1 MFGDNLKKNKAFS
14 GILTIGVGNVAG
26 GAITSIFWLFLAGI
40 LGTETYGQL
49 SYFLAIMG
57 ITSVA
62 ASFGGPFTM
71 QVYVSKGLK
80 IEAALYFISI
90 ITSLIGAIILFFMF
104 EDIGLSLLVM
114 TTSVLNLYLVELLG
128 KKLFS
133 KHSKIY
139 IFQKL
144 LFVTLS
150 LLFFSVIGFEGIL
163 IGFALSNFVF
173 SKHVINI
180 LRKEKINFNIITE
193 KKKIIFSNYLS
204 NLVSTTRNHIDEL
217 LTLPLFGL
225 SLLGNYFLA
234 LQIIALMYILP
245 SLVVKYTL
253 TEDSR
258 GNSTLKVKG
267 VTILSSIIV
276 SVLGALILPELLP
289 IFLPEFTETV
299 LFIPILCFA
308 PIPRAITL
316 MLMSSFLA
324 KEKNFH
330 IPIGH
335 LISIG
340 IMVIGIFISFQ
351 LSSEIGI
358 AYSYVLGL
366 SGSAIYLSIIS
377 WRKKILK
384 I

>member
-1 MFGDNLKKNKAFS
+1 MNWSNFKKNKAFS
-14 GILTIGVGNVAG
+14 GIFTIGVGNIVG
-26 GAITSIFWLFLAGI
+26 GAIASFFWLFLAGI
-40 LGTETYGQL
+40 LDTESYGQL

-62 ASFGGPFTM
+62 ASFGGAFTM

-80 IEAALYFISI
+80 IEAVLYFISI

-104 EDIGLSLLVM
+104 EDIGLSLLVIG
-114 TTSVLNLYLVELLG
+114 TCVLNLYLVELLG

-139 IFQKL
+139 IVQKL
-144 LFVTLS
+144 LFVALS
-150 LLFFSVIGFEGIL
+150 LLFYFTIGFEGIL

-173 SKHVINI
+173 IKHVINI
-180 LRKEKINFNIITE
+180 LRKEKLNFNIITE
-193 KKKIIFSNYLS
+193 KKKIVFSNYLS

-217 LTLPLFGL
+217 LTVPLFGL

-234 LQIIALMYILP
+234 LQLVALMYILP

-253 TEDSR
+253 SEDSR
-258 GNSTLKVKG
+258 GNSTRKVKG
-267 VTILSSIIV
+267 ITILSSIIV
-276 SVLGALILPELLP
+276 SVSGALVLPELLP
-289 IFLPEFTETV
+289 IFLPKFTETV
-299 LFIPILCFA
+299 LLIPILCFA
-308 PIPRAITL
+308 AIPRAITL

-335 LISIG
+335 GISIG
-340 IMVIGIFISFQ
+340 IMVIGILISYQ
-351 LSSEIGI
+351 LSYEIGI
-358 AYSYVLGL
+358 AYSFVLGT
-366 SGSAIYLSIIS
+366 SGGAIYLSIVS
-377 WRKKILK
+377 WRQKI
-384 I
+384 IN